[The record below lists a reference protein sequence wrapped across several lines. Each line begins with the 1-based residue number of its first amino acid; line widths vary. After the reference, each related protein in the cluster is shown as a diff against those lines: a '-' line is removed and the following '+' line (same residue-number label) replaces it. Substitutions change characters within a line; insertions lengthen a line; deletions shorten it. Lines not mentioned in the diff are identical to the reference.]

1 MGLSAGHSS
10 FQSRSCLEFATTHDM
25 VLDLVSHISDGFYL
39 WKLVASFIKAME
51 NSDYFHDPTIAAAA
65 SLAATIGSSSSSSS
79 SSQQPQATAAAV
91 SASATVDSDSAAAS
105 KKEMPK
111 TNQVAASSSLSS
123 FSSSSVSAAAAP
135 IQKPPPPSASLAS
148 SAYRLD
154 LSVGA
159 GNGEG
164 IVALLTRA
172 IEALQSRMNLHLSIH
187 PKSKEQ
193 VKRVLWQKYLGVV
206 EPILVTVDATP
217 SSTLSSLAHEKSA
230 TAMAYEW
237 CQNKKNESQTK
248 TKWLWK

>member
-79 SSQQPQATAAAV
+79 QQPQATAAAV

-123 FSSSSVSAAAAP
+123 FSSSSVSAAAAF

-172 IEALQSRMNLHLSIH
+172 IEALQSRMNLHLSIQ

-193 VKRVLWQKYLGVV
+193 VKVCCDRS
-206 EPILVTVDATP
+206 ILVLLNQ
-217 SSTLSSLAHEKSA
+217 S
-230 TAMAYEW
+230 W
-237 CQNKKNESQTK
+237 
-248 TKWLWK
+248 